1 MTGVYPLG
9 GVAVTRDEKFMEEA
23 LMLARKAAEM
33 GEVPIG
39 CVITKDDEIVGR
51 GYNVRETGKTALG
64 HAELMA
70 IEEAC
75 RNLGGWRLWQCRMYV
90 TLEPC
95 PMCAGAIINAR
106 IPVVVY
112 GAKDPKAG
120 SVSSVTELFSLPY
133 NHKPEVISGVLEEPC
148 AQMLRQ
154 FFRSLRQKKKQLCV
168 PLEESQNIDKASVS
182 RYDK

>member
-1 MTGVYPLG
+1 MTQ
-9 GVAVTRDEKFMEEA
+9 DERFMAEA
-23 LMLARKAAEM
+23 IALAEKAAAL

-39 CVITKDDEIVGR
+39 CVITKGDEIVGR
-51 GYNVRETGKTALG
+51 GYNRRETGKTALG

-70 IEEAC
+70 IEDAC
-75 RNLGGWRLWQCRMYV
+75 NTLGGWRLWQCRMYV

-120 SVSSVTELFSLPY
+120 SVHSVTQLFDLPY
-133 NHKPEVISGVLEEPC
+133 NHKPQVIGGVLEESC
-148 AQMLRQ
+148 AALLQN
-154 FFRSLRQKKKQLCV
+154 FFRALRKRKKEAKATG
-168 PLEESQNIDKASVS
+168 EHIENIDKPQVPG
-182 RYDK
+182 YDK

>member
-1 MTGVYPLG
+1 MNQD
-9 GVAVTRDEKFMEEA
+9 VTQQDIAFMEEA
-23 LMLARKAAEM
+23 IALAKQAAQL

-39 CVITKDDEIVGR
+39 CVITRDGEIVGR
-51 GYNVRETGKTALG
+51 GYNRRETGKTALG

-70 IEEAC
+70 IEDAC
-75 RNLGGWRLWQCRMYV
+75 RTLGGWRLWQCRLYV

-120 SVSSVTELFSLPY
+120 SVGSITDLFSMPY
-133 NHKPEVISGVLEEPC
+133 NHHPQVISGVLEDTC
-148 AQMLRQ
+148 AGLLQD
-154 FFRSLRQKKKQLCV
+154 FFRRLRRRKKSG
-168 PLEESQNIDKASVS
+168 ENAANIDKTSFS
-182 RYDK
+182 GYDK

>member
-1 MTGVYPLG
+1 MS
-9 GVAVTRDEKFMEEA
+9 RDEVFMAEA
-23 LMLARKAAEM
+23 IALAKKAGQL

-39 CVITKDDEIVGR
+39 CVISKDDEIVGR
-51 GYNVRETGKTALG
+51 GYNRRETGKTALG

-70 IEEAC
+70 IEDAC

-120 SVSSVTELFSLPY
+120 SVDSVVTLFSLPY
-133 NHKPEVISGVLEEPC
+133 NHKPRVISGVMEADC
-148 AQMLRQ
+148 AALLKEFFQNLRQ
-154 FFRSLRQKKKQLCV
+154 RKKNARNQV
-168 PLEESQNIDKASVS
+168 QISAD
-182 RYDK
+182 D

>member
-1 MTGVYPLG
+1 MTEDQ
-9 GVAVTRDEKFMEEA
+9 RFMEEA
-23 LMLARKAAEM
+23 ILLAKKAGAL

-39 CVITKDDEIVGR
+39 CIITKDGEIVGR
-51 GYNVRETGKTALG
+51 GYNWRETGKTALG

-70 IEEAC
+70 IEDAC
-75 RNLGGWRLWQCRMYV
+75 NTLGGWRLWQCRMYV

-120 SVSSVTELFSLPY
+120 SIHSITNLFDLPY
-133 NHKPEVISGVLEEPC
+133 NHKPQVIGGVLEEAC
-148 AQMLRQ
+148 GALLQD
-154 FFRSLRQKKKQLCV
+154 FFRELRVRKKEARRERERLKI
-168 PLEESQNIDKASVS
+168 IDKPGNSG
-182 RYDK
+182 YD

>member
-1 MTGVYPLG
+1 MNQD
-9 GVAVTRDEKFMEEA
+9 VTQQDIAFMEEA
-23 LMLARKAAEM
+23 IALAKQAAQL

-39 CVITKDDEIVGR
+39 CVITRDGEIVGR
-51 GYNVRETGKTALG
+51 GYNRRETGKTALG

-70 IEEAC
+70 IEDAC
-75 RNLGGWRLWQCRMYV
+75 QTLGGWRLWQCRLYV

-120 SVSSVTELFSLPY
+120 SVGSITDLFSMPY
-133 NHKPEVISGVLEEPC
+133 NHHPQVISGVLEDTC
-148 AQMLRQ
+148 AGLLQD
-154 FFRSLRQKKKQLCV
+154 FFRSLRHRKKSG
-168 PLEESQNIDKASVS
+168 ENAANIDKTSFS
-182 RYDK
+182 GYDK